1 MNQEVWGSPAPSPS
15 LTQPFSESSLPVGV
29 WRIRAW
35 GASRQW
41 GPDGDA
47 AVGDP
52 RAVPAGPVVSVHAA
66 VLKPDVAD
74 AGWVVGERVRDLA
87 AGGGREVRGQGLH
100 AGPAVSRTEF

>member
-1 MNQEVWGSPAPSPS
+1 MGARGHQGS
-15 LTQPFSESSLPVGV
+15 
-29 WRIRAW
+29 
-35 GASRQW
+35 W

-74 AGWVVGERVRDLA
+74 AGWVVGERVGDL
-87 AGGGREVRGQGLH
+87 GRGQVEGGREVRAADPEDGGARGAGGQGRGCYLS
-100 AGPAVSRTEF
+100 AGPGVS